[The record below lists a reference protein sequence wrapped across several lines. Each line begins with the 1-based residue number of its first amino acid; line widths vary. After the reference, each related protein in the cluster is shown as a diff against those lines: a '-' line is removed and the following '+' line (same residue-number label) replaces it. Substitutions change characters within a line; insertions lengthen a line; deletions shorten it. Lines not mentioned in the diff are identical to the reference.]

1 MEGIIDS
8 ATSIGHIHLKVSD
21 LARAEA
27 FYRDVFGFEVMAR
40 YGAEASFLSAGGYH
54 HHIGLN
60 TWQSKGG
67 PPSPAR
73 STGLFH
79 FAILVPNR
87 LELARAVKRI
97 LDHDVPLDGMADHGV
112 SEAIYLHDPDGNGI
126 EIYRDRPRA
135 EWPHDP
141 DGSIAMTTTPL
152 DFEGLM
158 SELDVA
164 RA

>member
-135 EWPHDP
+135 EWPHDS
-141 DGSIAMTTTPL
+141 DGSLAMTTTPL

>member
-1 MEGIIDS
+1 MGSRASRSRGQASTGVTCRRGGRATSCSRRLASKTGNRPLVEGIIDS

-112 SEAIYLHDPDGNGI
+112 SEAIYL
-126 EIYRDRPRA
+126 
-135 EWPHDP
+135 
-141 DGSIAMTTTPL
+141 
-152 DFEGLM
+152 
-158 SELDVA
+158 
-164 RA
+164 